1 MNQDDAREIAMAAA
15 REAVERTFEK
25 MGLDTKD
32 PRGAQAD
39 MAYLRAQRR
48 ASERVGSALK
58 AAVYTTLITGVLSML
73 WIGFKQAFSQGG

>member
-1 MNQDDAREIAMAAA
+1 MTQEDAREIAVAAA

-25 MGLDTKD
+25 MGLDTRD
-32 PRGAQAD
+32 PREAQAD

-58 AAVYTTLITGVLSML
+58 AAVYTTVITGVLSML
-73 WIGFKQAFSQGG
+73 WIGFKQAFSQGS